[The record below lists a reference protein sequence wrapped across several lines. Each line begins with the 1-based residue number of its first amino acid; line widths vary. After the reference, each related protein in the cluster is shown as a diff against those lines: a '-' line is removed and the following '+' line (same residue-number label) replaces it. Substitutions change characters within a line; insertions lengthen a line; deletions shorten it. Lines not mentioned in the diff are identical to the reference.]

1 MNLARKN
8 VVLVS
13 IVAVAA
19 MFLFATVVASGG
31 VGTSRRV
38 TASGVIASANLE
50 LYSDAA
56 CTQMISSIDW
66 GNISPG
72 SSVLRMIFVR
82 NTGTVPLTLSMNGAN
97 WSPASAS
104 NKMILTWDREGSVL
118 AAGQVGAATL
128 KLVVYPSINGVNG
141 FNVDIVISGSA

>member
-1 MNLARKN
+1 M
-8 VVLVS
+8 LVS

-19 MFLFATVVASGG
+19 MFLFATVLASGG

-38 TASGVIASANLE
+38 SASGVIASANLE
-50 LYSDAA
+50 LYSDVD
-56 CTQMISSIDW
+56 CTQKLMSIDW

-82 NTGTVPLTLSMNGAN
+82 NTGSIPLALSMNGTN
-97 WSPASAS
+97 WSPASAG
-104 NKMILTWDREGSVL
+104 NKMILSWDREGAVL
-118 AAGQVGAATL
+118 AAGEIGAATL

-141 FNVDIVISGSA
+141 FNVDIVVSGTA